1 MATIVRLPNPAMV
14 DDFLRDLASVQK
26 LKKALGQALQALEA
40 GPKKQVEDQF
50 KMKSAGQAVE
60 TFLQK
65 GTPATSEDKG
75 YLVWLISEI
84 GHRAHVGLS
93 FHPGFIDTRGL
104 DDDEV
109 GLVATAV
116 GAIDQRVK
124 QIADTNGYDTQISNV
139 FGPAMLHEVKTR
151 FKLSLEALIRIH
163 KARKIVIDTM
173 QKQKVWTCG
182 GLTSETQIAL
192 PDKLKV
198 VSQTELMLT
207 LVHEMTHA
215 LPNSVRTSDKYY
227 RHHEKFKTAKAQR
240 KLITADYYAEVFDRV
255 LKNTPGDVFVPTD
268 ASEISKQPN
277 GLLLLYRGEL
287 QKLVNRA
294 WAMAINIHGTLVP
307 VGKWAQANQ
316 SGRFVPNAFSK
327 TLHEPAHID
336 FLKNASRL
344 LGLTIHKRGD
354 LRGTINQVT
363 ALDLSIIDNKLNV
376 LGRLQSS
383 LGKTLDLPAGITSFE
398 QTKVDQVFQLALRI
412 ENNKERPGL
421 LSRDIYKDIIVI
433 RSLANLNDA
442 PEWKTWMGKLTKGL
456 PEPMNSYAQHV
467 F

>member
-1 MATIVRLPNPAMV
+1 MATTVRLPNPAMV

-93 FHPGFIDTRGL
+93 FHPGFVDTRGL

-109 GLVATAV
+109 RLVATAV
-116 GAIDQRVK
+116 AAIDQRVK

-139 FGPAMLHEVKTR
+139 FGAAMVHEVKTR

-163 KARKIVIDTM
+163 KAREIVVDTM
-173 QKQKVWTCG
+173 QKQKVWNCG

-207 LVHEMTHA
+207 
-215 LPNSVRTSDKYY
+215 
-227 RHHEKFKTAKAQR
+227 
-240 KLITADYYAEVFDRV
+240 
-255 LKNTPGDVFVPTD
+255 
-268 ASEISKQPN
+268 
-277 GLLLLYRGEL
+277 
-287 QKLVNRA
+287 
-294 WAMAINIHGTLVP
+294 
-307 VGKWAQANQ
+307 
-316 SGRFVPNAFSK
+316 
-327 TLHEPAHID
+327 
-336 FLKNASRL
+336 
-344 LGLTIHKRGD
+344 
-354 LRGTINQVT
+354 
-363 ALDLSIIDNKLNV
+363 
-376 LGRLQSS
+376 
-383 LGKTLDLPAGITSFE
+383 
-398 QTKVDQVFQLALRI
+398 
-412 ENNKERPGL
+412 
-421 LSRDIYKDIIVI
+421 
-433 RSLANLNDA
+433 
-442 PEWKTWMGKLTKGL
+442 
-456 PEPMNSYAQHV
+456 
-467 F
+467 

>member
-1 MATIVRLPNPAMV
+1 LPI
-14 DDFLRDLASVQK
+14 R
-26 LKKALGQALQALEA
+26 
-40 GPKKQVEDQF
+40 
-50 KMKSAGQAVE
+50 
-60 TFLQK
+60 
-65 GTPATSEDKG
+65 
-75 YLVWLISEI
+75 
-84 GHRAHVGLS
+84 
-93 FHPGFIDTRGL
+93 
-104 DDDEV
+104 DDEV
-109 GLVATAV
+109 QRVATAV
-116 GAIDQRVK
+116 TTIDQRVT
-124 QIADTNGYDTQISNV
+124 QIVGTNGYDTQITNV
-139 FGPAMLHEVKTR
+139 FGPAMLHEVKKR
-151 FKLSLEALIRIH
+151 FKLSLDALLRIC
-163 KARKIVIDTM
+163 KAKNIVVDTM

-182 GLTSETQIAL
+182 GLTSETKITL
-192 PDKLKV
+192 PDELKV
-198 VSQTELMLT
+198 VSQNELMLT

-215 LPNSVRTSDKYY
+215 LPTGARTDDKYY
-227 RHHEKFKTAKAQR
+227 RHHEKFKTAKVQR

-316 SGRFVPNAFSK
+316 SGRFVPNSFSK
-327 TLHEPAHID
+327 TLHEPEHID
-336 FLKNASRL
+336 FLKNVSRL

-383 LGKTLDLPAGITSFE
+383 LGNTLDLPAGITSFE

-433 RSLANLNDA
+433 RSLATLNDA